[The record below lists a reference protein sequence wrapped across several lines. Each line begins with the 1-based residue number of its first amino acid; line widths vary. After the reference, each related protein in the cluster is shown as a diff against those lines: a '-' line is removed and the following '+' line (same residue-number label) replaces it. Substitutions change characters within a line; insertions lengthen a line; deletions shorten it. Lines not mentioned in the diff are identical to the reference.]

1 MKIQVIE
8 NFLPDKLFDKIHNL
22 MIGSAFP
29 WYYSDIVADPDDN
42 NDFYFTHNFYENE
55 KQQSKYFE
63 SITHPIMGKV
73 NFNFMIRARANCY
86 VRKSEHYQNSFHVD
100 QDYPH
105 IVGLFSVNTNNGY
118 TIFEDGT
125 KHESK
130 ANTIIMFP
138 GDMKH
143 ASVSQTDEKIRVN
156 INFNFV

>member
-8 NFLPDKLFDKIHNL
+8 NFLPDELFDKIHNL
-22 MIGSAFP
+22 MMGSKFDWHYAP
-29 WYYSDIVADPDDN
+29 GVATYDDN
-42 NDFYFTHNFYENE
+42 DDFYFTHSFYEDE

-63 SITHPIMGKV
+63 SIIHPIMGKV

-86 VRKSEHYQNSFHVD
+86 VRKHEHYQNAFHTD
-100 QDYPH
+100 QIFPH
-105 IVGLFSVNTNNGY
+105 TVGLFSVNTNNGY

-130 ANTIIMFP
+130 ANTMIVFP